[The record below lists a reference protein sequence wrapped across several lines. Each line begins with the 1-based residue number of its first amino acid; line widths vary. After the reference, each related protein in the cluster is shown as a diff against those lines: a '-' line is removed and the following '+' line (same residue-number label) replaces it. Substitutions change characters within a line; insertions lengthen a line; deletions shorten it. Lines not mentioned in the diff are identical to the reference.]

1 MFLAWFDS
9 RIEEPSGADLG
20 LGGGLDWVASHPP
33 FEEAK
38 KIEKDCLA
46 EIKANTLD
54 RYLIVTCS
62 ALSNCL
68 CCPSHFVLLVR

>member
-20 LGGGLDWVASHPP
+20 LGGGRLDWVDSHPP

-54 RYLIVTCS
+54 RYLIVTS
-62 ALSNCL
+62 RLW
-68 CCPSHFVLLVR
+68 CCYYVWLTVLN